1 MRLHMD
7 HIGKMAVVE
16 CQGRMVHSNS
26 ASRLRDAVTSQE
38 EPIIVLDL
46 SEVYSLGGEA
56 LAELIFLQHWTAEH
70 DKQMKIFNP
79 SRFVRHRLEQ
89 AETCEFKITTLN
101 EMIALLDSSENDLA
115 YVGHAA

>member
-1 MRLHMD
+1 
-7 HIGKMAVVE
+7 
-16 CQGRMVHSNS
+16 MVHSGS
-26 ASRLRDAVTSQE
+26 ASRLRDAVTAQDK
-38 EPIIVLDL
+38 PIIVLDL

-56 LAELIFLQHWTAEH
+56 LATLIFLHHWTTEH

-79 SRFVRHRLEQ
+79 SRLVRHRLQQ

-101 EMIALLDSSENDLA
+101 EMMALLASAEDDFA